1 MWTPALGRTRRT
13 PPHNPRHRRLLLFFG
28 LLGLIGFL
36 PTPVASVPIRV
47 LLFQNLATFPLSI
60 PPSYTLQSY
69 PDRDMTVL
77 ATANGWRSL
86 VLRAGPTHVQMP
98 GLGLEVEELRVLP
111 RDQAG
116 VIDVG
121 GRLFRGGLAIKRR
134 DRGLMVVNI
143 LDLEEYLYGVVPKE
157 APPQWE
163 MAALRA
169 QAIVART
176 YTLYKRQRQTHG
188 DYDVAAEYVR
198 DQAYDGYGAEH
209 PRTTQAVDETRGL
222 VLTCQ
227 GELIPTY
234 YHAES
239 AGYTENSEH
248 VWSAPH
254 PCLRA
259 VKTSTHPAS
268 PYIQWSATLSLQ
280 DLRATLGKKGY
291 VVGHIQ
297 RIEPIQ
303 RSPTGRIIL
312 LRLGHTRG
320 ETVLRGTD
328 FRLAVGPE
336 IIRSTRF
343 TVDLR
348 GGRALFSGQG
358 WGHGVGLCQWCSQG
372 MAELGYDYEAI
383 LKHYYLGATLTR
395 QY

>member
-1 MWTPALGRTRRT
+1 MRTPALGRTRRT
-13 PPHNPRHRRLLLFFG
+13 APYNLRHLLL
-28 LLGLIGFL
+28 LLGMLGL
-36 PTPVASVPIRV
+36 VPAMPATAGSVPLRV
-47 LLFQNLATFPLSI
+47 LLFQNLASFQLFI
-60 PPSYTLQSY
+60 PPSYELHSR
-69 PDRDMTVL
+69 PERPIAVSE
-77 ATANGWRSL
+77 ATDGWRSL
-86 VLRAGPTHVQMP
+86 LLQAGPTYVVIP
-98 GLGLEVEELRVLP
+98 SLGLEVEELQVLP
-111 RDQAG
+111 RRQEG
-116 VIDVG
+116 VIYAG
-121 GRLFRGGLAIKRR
+121 GHLYRGGLAIKRR

-143 LDLEEYLYGVVPKE
+143 LDLEDYLYGVVPKE

-176 YTLYKRQRQTHG
+176 YTLYKRQRHTHA

-227 GELIPTY
+227 GQLIPAY

-248 VWSAPH
+248 VWSSPH

-259 VKTSTHPAS
+259 VKTSIHPAS
-268 PYIQWSATLSLQ
+268 PYVQWSAALSLQ
-280 DLRATLGKKGY
+280 ELQGALGKKGY
-291 VVGHIQ
+291 MVGRIQ
-297 RIEPIQ
+297 RIEPLQ

-312 LRLGHTRG
+312 LKLGHTRG

-343 TVDLR
+343 TVTLH

-372 MAELGYDYEAI
+372 MAEMGYDHEAI
-383 LKHYYLGATLTR
+383 LKHYYLGATLIR